1 MPARSPSENLFE
13 REVISIREMAERL
26 GLSRG
31 RFYELVEEGFF
42 LPPIF
47 LLANRRP
54 AYAAEMARR
63 NEVAKMVGIGVN
75 GAPRVFYRRREIP
88 ATQTSGPR
96 TRSNARPIRREDRL
110 APIKGAMVS
119 LGLSNVTD
127 EQVAAAI
134 AELFPSGLEGLDEG
148 DVIRAVFRHLRR
160 SGVA

>member
-1 MPARSPSENLFE
+1 MPARSSSENLLE
-13 REVISIREMAERL
+13 REVISVREMAERL

-47 LLANRRP
+47 LLSNRRP

-63 NEVAKMVGIGVN
+63 NEIAKMVGIGVN
-75 GAPRVFYRRREIP
+75 GAPKVFYRRRETP
-88 ATQTSGPR
+88 ATQSSGPR
-96 TRSNARPIRREDRL
+96 SSSNARSTRREDRL
-110 APIKGAMVS
+110 TPIKRALVS
-119 LGLSNVTD
+119 LGLSNVAD
-127 EQVAAAI
+127 EQVAAAV
-134 AELFPSGLEGLDEG
+134 AELFPSGLDELEEG